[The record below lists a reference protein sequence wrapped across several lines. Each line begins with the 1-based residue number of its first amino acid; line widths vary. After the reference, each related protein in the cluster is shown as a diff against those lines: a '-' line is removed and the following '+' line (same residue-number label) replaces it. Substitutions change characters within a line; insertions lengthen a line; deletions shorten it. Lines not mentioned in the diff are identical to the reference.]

1 MKLPIPFKN
10 CHPDPELAEGEGPAF
25 FSRPAKQILPSEKL
39 PLHNRQLVLSH
50 RRSFDLIGKHES

>member
-25 FSRPAKQILPSEKL
+25 LVQNTICHPERSEGPAF
-39 PLHNRQLVLSH
+39 RQQPKAAEITS
-50 RRSFDLIGKHES
+50 